1 MAEECGVAISSSST
15 QLTQQNW
22 WDLVSSTNPWQQQQQ
37 QQQLNQKYSNSSNN
51 NCDDV
56 DQDVSISSTSFTNAS
71 NHSSLSVDSSRRLL
85 ADQRSASSNDDLIN
99 GEQVSDNH
107 IWNHVLLS
115 VNTNHDLRNNDHG
128 VGENFIDAL
137 PSKGLSTH
145 HVMYDEPAC
154 DYLKKL
160 DNNST
165 WEFTN
170 SAASNFNN
178 FEKQING
185 GFMDNNMNISI
196 ENERLTKLSNL
207 VSSWSIAPPEPQPVL
222 NNFPPHQVM
231 DHDHHYSQPNLCH
244 LKPQPFFN
252 DSTSS
257 CNPQM
262 GITNRN
268 SASSLFSCYRSQNMK
283 VDDQNHGHP
292 NGIEYQIGLD
302 NPMAADHHNS
312 KYFNG
317 NGSILPDSYS
327 SCTST
332 NAARNFADV
341 ISFTSRLGNKPLNDL
356 HAPKPCFKSF
366 NSSDHSKKQN
376 LQTSSSARMS
386 GGRGQGIA
394 NEGKKKRTDDT
405 SSETV
410 VKKLKQETSTV
421 SSAKMQAPKVKLGDR
436 ITALQQI
443 VSPFGKTDTAS
454 VLYEAI
460 QYIKFLQEQV
470 HVDWED
476 HSSAL
481 KPSRVLK
488 KSRTPRPPP
497 IESFAIRLASKPQR
511 LSHDDEDSDSDCV
524 EIKHELD
531 DDDFDCVVIKN
542 ELEDD
547 DADEVLEARPVNRG
561 RRFMVEDED
570 SDGDWANIESTS
582 EEEEEEVEE
591 LEDDDVVGKALQ
603 KCAKIS
609 TDLRNDLHG
618 SSAPA
623 VSDQYAEVE
632 AAPVRIVNQVPFLTF
647 TELLVDDIIEACRS
661 EDSDFQPIL
670 KPYRMV
676 GVNFLLLLYQKGI
689 GGAILADGIGL
700 GKTIQLATWF
710 NGKEMVFTHCNLT
723 KELWSMLEF
732 MMPDLF
738 TTEDVD
744 LKKLLTGEDRDL
756 IGRMKSI
763 LGPFILRRLKSDVMQ
778 QLVPKIQRKLRNAL
792 QVEYVIMDK
801 EQDAAYKEAI
811 EEYRA
816 ASRARIAKTSEVNS
830 NSILKVLPWRQI
842 SNYFVQFLRRIYSD
856 EDVVPF
862 ARKLHPMGA
871 FGLECTL
878 DKVIGELKNYSDYSI
893 HRLLLYYGVS
903 DKKGLL
909 PDKYALLSSK
919 SQWTSMLDVLE
930 WTLDVIGVTY
940 RRLDG
945 STQVTERQTI
955 VDTFNNDTS
964 IFACLLSTRAG
975 GQGLDLVGAD
985 TVVIHDVDFN
995 PQIDRQAEDR
1005 CHCIGQVKP
1014 VTIYR
1019 LVTKGTVDENVYEI
1033 AKRKLVLDVAV
1044 LESGVEMDNE
1054 GDTSTMGDILSK
1066 LLLG

>member
-1 MAEECGVAISSSST
+1 MAEECGVAISSSSA

-22 WDLVSSTNPWQQQQQ
+22 WDLVSSTNPWQQQ

-115 VNTNHDLRNNDHG
+115 VNANHDLRNNDHG
-128 VGENFIDAL
+128 VGENFIDAIS
-137 PSKGLSTH
+137 SKGLSTH

-160 DNNST
+160 DSNST

-207 VSSWSIAPPEPQPVL
+207 VSSWSIAPPEPQLVL
-222 NNFPPHQVM
+222 NNFPPHQGM

-386 GGRGQGIA
+386 GGGRGQGIA

-410 VKKLKQETSTV
+410 VKKPRQETSTV
-421 SSAKMQAPKVKLGDR
+421 SSVKMQAPKVKLGDR

-470 HVDWED
+470 HVLLNSPYLKTNSPKDPWAMERKD
-476 HSSAL
+476 H
-481 KPSRVLK
+481 K
-488 KSRTPRPPP
+488 
-497 IESFAIRLASKPQR
+497 
-511 LSHDDEDSDSDCV
+511 
-524 EIKHELD
+524 
-531 DDDFDCVVIKN
+531 
-542 ELEDD
+542 
-547 DADEVLEARPVNRG
+547 
-561 RRFMVEDED
+561 
-570 SDGDWANIESTS
+570 GD
-582 EEEEEEVEE
+582 
-591 LEDDDVVGKALQ
+591 
-603 KCAKIS
+603 
-609 TDLRNDLHG
+609 
-618 SSAPA
+618 
-623 VSDQYAEVE
+623 
-632 AAPVRIVNQVPFLTF
+632 
-647 TELLVDDIIEACRS
+647 
-661 EDSDFQPIL
+661 
-670 KPYRMV
+670 
-676 GVNFLLLLYQKGI
+676 
-689 GGAILADGIGL
+689 
-700 GKTIQLATWF
+700 
-710 NGKEMVFTHCNLT
+710 T
-723 KELWSMLEF
+723 K
-732 MMPDLF
+732 
-738 TTEDVD
+738 VD
-744 LKKLLTGEDRDL
+744 LKSKGLC
-756 IGRMKSI
+756 
-763 LGPFILRRLKSDVMQ
+763 
-778 QLVPKIQRKLRNAL
+778 LVPVSCTP
-792 QVEYVIMDK
+792 QV
-801 EQDAAYKEAI
+801 
-811 EEYRA
+811 YREN
-816 ASRARIAKTSEVNS
+816 T
-830 NSILKVLPWRQI
+830 
-842 SNYFVQFLRRIYSD
+842 
-856 EDVVPF
+856 
-862 ARKLHPMGA
+862 G
-871 FGLECTL
+871 
-878 DKVIGELKNYSDYSI
+878 SDY
-893 HRLLLYYGVS
+893 
-903 DKKGLL
+903 
-909 PDKYALLSSK
+909 
-919 SQWTSMLDVLE
+919 WTP
-930 WTLDVIGVTY
+930 TY
-940 RRLDG
+940 RG
-945 STQVTERQTI
+945 S
-955 VDTFNNDTS
+955 
-964 IFACLLSTRAG
+964 L
-975 GQGLDLVGAD
+975 
-985 TVVIHDVDFN
+985 
-995 PQIDRQAEDR
+995 
-1005 CHCIGQVKP
+1005 
-1014 VTIYR
+1014 YR
-1019 LVTKGTVDENVYEI
+1019 
-1033 AKRKLVLDVAV
+1033 
-1044 LESGVEMDNE
+1044 
-1054 GDTSTMGDILSK
+1054 
-1066 LLLG
+1066 